1 MKNKLLANLS
11 TTFQEEFYK
20 CSKQKEFRKGSSPFF
35 PDDLLKYF
43 YIVIDGKIRTY
54 QFNFDTSKEQTLF
67 IYRKGDMFD
76 TISLLDDKPHEV
88 SYEVIENCKVLEIPI
103 DRVRYWIE
111 NDTIFNRK
119 FFPYIASQMRYTED
133 LSVELS
139 LYDTKD
145 RLMNLLVQNSNQ
157 NSHYRYNLLQDLSN
171 TQIASLLGT
180 VRHVVER
187 SLKQLKEQNII
198 EVARKNI
205 KIKNLEKLLEKT
217 TQMLLK

>member
-1 MKNKLLANLS
+1 MENKLLTNLS
-11 TTFQEEFYK
+11 VTFQEEFYRYAR
-20 CSKQKEFRKGSSPFF
+20 QKEFEKGASPFF

-43 YIVIDGKIRTY
+43 YIVVDGKIKTY
-54 QFNFDTSKEQTLF
+54 QFNFETSKEQTLF

-76 TISLLDDKPHEV
+76 TISLLDNKPHEV
-88 SYEVIENCKVLEIPI
+88 SYEVIEDCKVLEIPI

-111 NDTIFNRK
+111 NDATFNRK

-157 NSHYRYNLLQDLSN
+157 NNHYRYNLLQDLSN

-180 VRHVVER
+180 VRHVIER
-187 SLKQLKEQNII
+187 TLKQLKEQNII
-198 EVARKNI
+198 ETTRKNI